1 MDSSHLMLITSL
13 RDRTL
18 TVTIEVLA
26 LGLPIVCLDHCG
38 FGGGVDDTCGIKV
51 PVKTPVSVVA
61 GLAGGI
67 ARLDEHEALRF
78 DLAKGAV
85 LRAQDFAWEK
95 EAAVAVDRIYR
106 QKPAE
111 HEATKS

>member
-13 RDRTL
+13 RDRL
-18 TVTIEVLA
+18 RR
-26 LGLPIVCLDHCG
+26 DHRG
-38 FGGGVDDTCGIKV
+38 TGVWRADRVPDQSGIGGGGDDTCGIKV
-51 PVKTPVSVVA
+51 PVKTRSALVA

-67 ARLDEHEALRF
+67 ARLDEHEHYGRSRQ
-78 DLAKGAV
+78 GGM

-95 EAAVAVDRIYR
+95 EAAVGVDRIYR